1 MLLNNRY
8 QILQTLGGGGF
19 GETFLAED
27 TQMPSRRRCVI
38 KQLKPIIDNPKI
50 YELVQERFQ
59 REAATLEDLGEH
71 HNQIPRL
78 YAYFQSDSK
87 FYLVQEWIE
96 GDTLTTLLKRQGL
109 FSESAVKN
117 ILLNLLPVIEYIH
130 NKRIIHRDIKPDNI
144 ILRYRDGKPVLIDF
158 GAVREIMG
166 TTISSQGTTTN
177 SIVIGTPG
185 YMSSEQA
192 IGRPSYAS
200 DIYSLGVTAVFLLTG
215 KQPQEL
221 EADSH
226 SGSIIWH
233 KFARNLSPTIK
244 AVIDTATA
252 YHPRDRYTSPKDM
265 FDALV
270 SGNASRMDTDIQ
282 ATSSTVTYNSP
293 TANSPTA
300 NSPTANSPTA
310 NSPTANAVGSAKV
323 PPPVTLHNTIPTV
336 PVNTPTS
343 YQPANQG
350 SGQKGVLLGSLIAG
364 GMIST
369 SVIIGFALSRQP
381 QPQPLAIQTASPSQI
396 APITI
401 PQESFPAQ
409 TETQT
414 QMLSK
419 TSPTVVPKVTV
430 PEPEQTKVP
439 TEEILIP
446 NISKDNTK
454 NNTEDSIEKNI
465 TFPETKVTPPS
476 EQSIS
481 KPTIEKTIEKT
492 IKSPAANKLENT
504 TPKPQPTEPPIQKTP
519 EAIATP
525 IPTAKTEESP
535 AKKTPVIKKSSA
547 EQFVRNYYRNINQGD
562 FQTAWSMLSNNYRNN
577 RQLHP
582 RGYDSYLD
590 WWAGQIEEVQVN
602 QINSREGN
610 GDIVTV
616 DARLTYA
623 LKNGKNT
630 PSSVRMFL
638 RWDAATNRWV
648 VNDAQ
653 RVKN

>member
-27 TQMPSRRRCVI
+27 TQMPSRRHCVI

-71 HNQIPRL
+71 NNQIPRL

-96 GDTLTTLLKRQGL
+96 GDTLTALVKKQGL
-109 FSESAVKN
+109 FSESAVRN
-117 ILLNLLPVIEYIH
+117 ILLSLLPVIEYIH

-166 TTISSQGTTTN
+166 TTISSQGASNN

-192 IGRPSYAS
+192 MGRPSYAS

-221 EADSH
+221 EVDSH
-226 SGSIIWH
+226 RGSIIWH
-233 KFARNLSPTIK
+233 KFARNISPTIK

-265 FDALV
+265 FDALL
-270 SGNASRMDTDIQ
+270 SGNVSRMDTDIQ
-282 ATSSTVTYNSP
+282 AVSSTVTYN
-293 TANSPTA
+293 A
-300 NSPTANSPTA
+300 
-310 NSPTANAVGSAKV
+310 PTANAPTESAKV
-323 PPPVTLHNTIPTV
+323 PPPATIHNTVPTV

-343 YQPANQG
+343 YQSANQG
-350 SGQKGVLLGSLIAG
+350 SGQKGILLGSLIAG
-364 GMIST
+364 GMISA

-396 APITI
+396 APITK
-401 PQESFPAQ
+401 PQESLPAE
-409 TETQT
+409 TETV
-414 QMLSK
+414 SK
-419 TSPTVVPKVTV
+419 IPQTVVPKIKL
-430 PEPEQTKVP
+430 PEPEQTTVP
-439 TEEILIP
+439 TEETQIP
-446 NISKDNTK
+446 NTSKDNTK
-454 NNTEDSIEKNI
+454 NNTEDSIEPNTI
-465 TFPETKVTPPS
+465 FPEAQSEAQSEAKPEVKPEAQSTPNAS

-481 KPTIEKTIEKT
+481 KPTIEKTV
-492 IKSPAANKLENT
+492 KSPVANKLENNI
-504 TPKPQPTEPPIQKTP
+504 PKPQPAEPPIKNTP
-519 EAIATP
+519 EATAAP
-525 IPTAKTEESP
+525 IPTPKTEESP
-535 AKKTPVIKKSSA
+535 AKKAPAIKKSSA

-562 FQTAWSMLSNNYRNN
+562 FQTSWSMLSNNYRNN
-577 RQLHP
+577 RKIHP
-582 RGYDSYLD
+582 KGYDSYLD
-590 WWAGQIEEVQVN
+590 WWAGQIEEVQVS
-602 QINSREGN
+602 QITSRETS
-610 GDIVTV
+610 GDNVTV
-616 DARLTYA
+616 DARLIYA
-623 LKNGKNT
+623 LKNGKNS
-630 PSSVRMFL
+630 PSLVRMSL
-638 RWDAATNRWV
+638 RWDAASNRWI

-653 RVKN
+653 RLKN

>member
-71 HNQIPRL
+71 NNQIPRL

-96 GDTLTTLLKRQGL
+96 GDTLTTLLKKQGL
-109 FSESAVKN
+109 FSESAVRN
-117 ILLNLLPVIEYIH
+117 ILLSLLPVIEYIH
-130 NKRIIHRDIKPDNI
+130 NRRIIHRDIKPDNI

-166 TTISSQGTTTN
+166 TTISSQGATNN

-192 IGRPSYAS
+192 MGRPSYAS
-200 DIYSLGVTAVFLLTG
+200 DIYSLGVTAIFLLTG

-221 EADSH
+221 EADSQA
-226 SGSIIWH
+226 GSIIWQ
-233 KFARNLSPTIK
+233 KFARNISPTIK

-265 FDALV
+265 FDALL
-270 SGNASRMDTDIQ
+270 SGNASKMDTDIQ
-282 ATSSTVTYNSP
+282 AASSTVTYNSP
-293 TANSPTA
+293 TANAPTV
-300 NSPTANSPTA
+300 NSPAG
-310 NSPTANAVGSAKV
+310 NAPVGNAKV
-323 PPPVTLHNTIPTV
+323 PPSTIHNTV
-336 PVNTPTS
+336 PVNPPTS
-343 YQPANQG
+343 YQSANQG
-350 SGQKGVLLGSLIAG
+350 SGQKGILLGSLIAG
-364 GMIST
+364 GMISA

-396 APITI
+396 TPITKPEESLPAETDTVSKI
-401 PQESFPAQ
+401 P
-409 TETQT
+409 
-414 QMLSK
+414 
-419 TSPTVVPKVTV
+419 PTVAPKVKL
-430 PEPEQTKVP
+430 PEPEQTTVP
-439 TEEILIP
+439 TEETPIP
-446 NISKDNTK
+446 NISKNNTK
-454 NNTEDSIEKNI
+454 NNTEDSIEQNTK
-465 TFPETKVTPPS
+465 FPEALTEGQLEAQVTPSAS

-481 KPTIEKTIEKT
+481 KPTIEKTV
-492 IKSPAANKLENT
+492 KSPAANKLESN
-504 TPKPQPTEPPIQKTP
+504 TPKTQPIEPPPIKNTP
-519 EAIATP
+519 EATATS
-525 IPTAKTEESP
+525 IPTPKIEESP
-535 AKKTPVIKKSSA
+535 TKKTPAIQKSSA
-547 EQFVRNYYRNINQGD
+547 EQFVRNYYRNLNQGD

-577 RQLHP
+577 RRLHP

-590 WWAGQIEEVQVN
+590 WWAGQIEEVQVS
-602 QINSREGN
+602 QITSREAS
-610 GDIVTV
+610 GDNVTV
-616 DARLTYA
+616 DARLIYA
-623 LKNGKNT
+623 LKNGKNS

-638 RWDAATNRWV
+638 RWDAASNRWV

-653 RVKN
+653 RLKN